1 MTIKLYSSQLQPTTE
16 TSNVMD
22 TRQISLDEAASIGKA
37 WKGMVHSGEKLYAK
51 HLDIKSD
58 KELLETSKVIMNGK
72 TDDNGNVIS
81 TGLSEVLIKAKDM
94 DDPDK
99 AIAYYNNT
107 WKSLLETEKSNLS
120 WMAKRKFTSWMN
132 KQNLKD
138 TNSIKQY
145 TTVNMINGLRSDTL
159 DKIETLKKSIIYS
172 TGLEQETA
180 KTELAELLSDKKTKE
195 LFGVKLDEVVETAE
209 RDIAFYQYKN
219 VSVVD
224 QAAALEAAKKD
235 KRLKVEDVQKLIT
248 HFKTSKTNSNNLNKD
263 NVSKMESALESG
275 IIFDSNEF
283 NAAVKIAT
291 DNGDTKTLLKL
302 ETMAK
307 EAEIYIQ
314 LSTMSVADIENRK
327 NILTEYKNKRL
338 REEGKGVEIEDARNL
353 EITKKFLSKLTT
365 NLDKD
370 QMTTAHDMGIITLN
384 EIGFSE
390 MLATGNVKEFAQAI
404 NERVAKAK
412 TVGAFHN
419 REIKFFTANEEK
431 SIKDAFLSAQTKD
444 QIIQLSTV
452 LVEGFGAD
460 SDLAFK
466 QLSKDNTFLS
476 TIGGLTIMNDYKT
489 GNNVDLAVEGF
500 LISKNEQLK
509 NIYKIPTTDTGYLSK
524 IAKYQTTF
532 LHNEDTFN
540 NIIEAANYIYMAQL
554 RDKGKTT
561 KDFSANDW
569 EKAFIM
575 AAGGKGGEIG
585 IFGTSM
591 FAADMGGFDNDTR
604 GNQIHIPTWL
614 KNGSF
619 NTVVERLKTDENLW
633 LKASSN
639 EKNAIIG
646 DGQLAGN
653 EITLSEIFKEQD
665 PYFVSIG
672 NGKYRIAMGEDPTD
686 PGAEPEY
693 LMNSD
698 GGYFIINI
706 NKIRNEIITGMN

>member
-1 MTIKLYSSQLQPTTE
+1 MSIKLYKSSLTPTVK
-16 TSNVMD
+16 TSNVAD
-22 TRQISLDEAASIGKA
+22 TRQISLAEAQAPAKA
-37 WKGMVHSGEKLYAK
+37 LKGMLHSGEKLYIK

-58 KELLETSKVIMNGK
+58 NELLEKSKEIMNG
-72 TDDNGNVIS
+72 TDNFE
-81 TGLSEVLIKAKDM
+81 GLSATIIQAKEMKDG
-94 DDPDK
+94 DK
-99 AIAYYNNT
+99 ALQLYNQK
-107 WKSLLETEKSNLS
+107 WKSLLETSKNEVS
-120 WMAKRKFTSWMN
+120 WMTKKKLSSWMN
-132 KQNLKD
+132 KQSLTD
-138 TNSIKQY
+138 TNAIKVS
-145 TTVNMINGLRSDTL
+145 TTTNMLNSLRVNYS

-172 TGLEQETA
+172 TTDFEKQTA
-180 KTELAELLSDKKTKE
+180 QNELATLLSSDKTKE
-195 LFGVKLDEVVETAE
+195 IFGATLDKVKKEAE
-209 RDIAFYQYKN
+209 RDIAFFGYKN
-219 VSVVD
+219 VSISD
-224 QAAALEAAKKD
+224 QKKALEMAKKD
-235 KRLKVEDVQKLIT
+235 NRLTTDDVQKLVT
-248 HFKTSKTNSNNLNKD
+248 HFKTSKTSSNNLNKD

-275 IIFDSNEF
+275 IIFDSDEYNTALATATENED
-283 NAAVKIAT
+283 V
-291 DNGDTKTLLKL
+291 KTLLKL
-302 ETMAK
+302 KTMSEDA
-307 EAEIYIQ
+307 AYYSQ
-314 LSTMSVADIENRK
+314 LSTMSVADIENRQ
-327 NILTEYKNKRL
+327 NILVEYKNKKARD
-338 REEGKGVEIEDARNL
+338 GKGMEIEYSRNL

-365 NLDKD
+365 NLNKD
-370 QMTTAHDMGIITLN
+370 QMKTAHDMGIITLN
-384 EIGFSE
+384 EIGFSK
-390 MLATGNVKEFAQAI
+390 MLATGNVEEFAQSI
-404 NERVAKAK
+404 KERVAKSK
-412 TVGAFHN
+412 TVGAFYN
-419 REIKFFTANEEK
+419 REVKFFTSNEEK

-489 GNNVDLAVEGF
+489 GTNVDLAVEGY
-500 LISKNEQLK
+500 LISKNEELK
-509 NIYKIPTTDTGYLSK
+509 NIYKIKTSDTGYLSK

-561 KDFSANDW
+561 NDFSSKDW

-575 AAGGKGGEIG
+575 AAGGKGGDIG
-585 IFGTSM
+585 IMGTSM
-591 FAADMGGFDNDTR
+591 FAADQGGFDEDTR
-604 GNQIHIPTWL
+604 DNQVHIPTWL

-672 NGKYRIAMGEDPTD
+672 NGKYRIAMGENPTD
-686 PGAEPEY
+686 PGAEAEY

-698 GGYFIINI
+698 GGFFIINI